1 MAASP
6 KAGLIAGWR
15 IWCVTSWPNNVLGLL
30 KSF

>member
-15 IWCVTSWPNNVLGLL
+15 KWCVTFVAHGVLGLL